1 MKSTFALQ
9 ALPFPSL
16 RRPLRRMPSASP
28 SGGAGGYCT
37 ADHPRKRGL
46 GSMNNFVRSYRPRE
60 AGLEGGQRAKLVQPS
75 QASFG
80 ISGRGGAGAAWCK
93 VVGIPVLLHGERL
106 RLIAE
111 PRATSQVPPR
121 ATGFGRERPL
131 RSTRLG
137 RLPAPCKP
145 GLCARGHG
153 SGQLRFFG
161 VSMVLIPQDLHP
173 LWPVACTQ
181 IRLKSLPGLENHRAS
196 RA

>member
-1 MKSTFALQ
+1 
-9 ALPFPSL
+9 
-16 RRPLRRMPSASP
+16 MPSASP

-153 SGQLRFFG
+153 LGAAALFRC
-161 VSMVLIPQDLHP
+161 LHGTHSTR
-173 LWPVACTQ
+173 LGGSHSCTPVACGLHPNQ
-181 IRLKSLPGLENHRAS
+181 VKKSLPGLENHRAS

>member
-28 SGGAGGYCT
+28 SGGAGRYCT
-37 ADHPRKRGL
+37 ADHPRKPGL
-46 GSMNNFVRSYRPRE
+46 GSMNNFVRSYRPWE

-121 ATGFGRERPL
+121 ATGFGGEGPL

-137 RLPAPCKP
+137 SPLPAS
-145 GLCARGHG
+145 LASLWDSAVMG

-161 VSMVLIPQDLHP
+161 VTHSTRLAP
-173 LWPVACTQ
+173 PVACGLHPNQ
-181 IRLKSLPGLENHRAS
+181 VKKSS